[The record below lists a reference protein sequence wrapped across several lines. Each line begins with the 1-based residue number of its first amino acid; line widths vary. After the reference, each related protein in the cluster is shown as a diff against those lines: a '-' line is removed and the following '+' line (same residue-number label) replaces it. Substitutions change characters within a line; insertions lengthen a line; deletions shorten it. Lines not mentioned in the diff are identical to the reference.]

1 MKNRKILAI
10 SAGIA
15 LAALLANSATM
26 PDDIRQQLSK
36 HLPAAIVPMPASGAN
51 KIFPLVS
58 EKRKSADRKYAIKV
72 GEQPYAITAIG
83 EDGSI
88 VEMSVPAGLHTEE
101 FSKRWFKT
109 EDVFGKIKWKLEEYS
124 PDVPCLAYFSGG
136 KGPLELVAKIQKGT
150 TCASLGTIAAG
161 KAKRRLVQVRV
172 KMEASGL
179 DNEFMIAFPKE
190 NPPVETPAQYKER
203 AKQLFAEHAFREG
216 RPWGKAAPSL
226 LGNSSCTECAAMAA
240 DFATYMFDGA
250 LSSGEMFDKAD
261 EIRDGD
267 VIKMESHFFAVVYR
281 KGSQLTTI
289 EGNMNKCVSR
299 STSRYSVKDG
309 KLLSGGKD
317 AGFVC
322 GYHNW
327 SKPEK

>member
-1 MKNRKILAI
+1 
-10 SAGIA
+10 
-15 LAALLANSATM
+15 M
-26 PDDIRQQLSK
+26 PEEIQTVLEK

-72 GEQPYAITAIG
+72 GDQPYAITAIG
-83 EDGSI
+83 EKGAI
-88 VEMSVPAGLHTEE
+88 MEMSVPAGLHTEE
-101 FSKRWFKT
+101 FTKRWFKT
-109 EDVFGKIKWKLEEYS
+109 EDIFGKIKWKLEAYT
-124 PDVPCLAYFSGG
+124 PDAPCLAYMSGG

-150 TCASLGTIAAG
+150 PCASLGTIAVG
-161 KAKRRLVQVRV
+161 KTKRRIIEVRLG
-172 KMEASGL
+172 KEAAGVN
-179 DNEFMIAFPKE
+179 NEFMIVFPQE
-190 NPPVETPAQYKER
+190 NPPVESVAEYKAR

-216 RPWGKAAPSL
+216 RPWGKAHPSL

-240 DFATYMFDGA
+240 DFSTYMFDGA

-267 VIKMESHFFAVVYR
+267 VIKLESHFFAVVYR
-281 KGSQLTTI
+281 NGSQLTTI
-289 EGNMNKCVSR
+289 EGNMNQCVSR

-309 KLLSGGKD
+309 KVFSGGKD
-317 AGFVC
+317 ANFVC

-327 SKPEK
+327 EPPKK